1 VLGRLID
8 GRDWDTVW
16 RMHPGSPPPPPPRP
30 TPPGNQIG
38 AMLPLLIGGLSLLL
52 IVGVIAGA
60 MLISRSLESGTP
72 AAGAASPTT
81 TPSAAPSPSPSPTV
95 EATPTVEASPT
106 VEESDSP
113 LPVDPLHDPCVVGT
127 WRETSHQVDR
137 EIGGVKVR
145 LNGAG
150 AVQKFREGGVLIVD
164 YGRGVKL
171 KGSTYELTIA
181 GRFTYSWRTDRGQ
194 ILFSNAK
201 GSGTEIWRNGGQIIH
216 RQKVGVTV
224 NPERYTCSGTTLRQ
238 VGPTWTI
245 QMARVNSTG
254 V

>member
-1 VLGRLID
+1 
-8 GRDWDTVW
+8 
-16 RMHPGSPPPPPPRP
+16 MHPGPPPPPPPRP

-38 AMLPLLIGGLSLLL
+38 AMLPMLIGGLSLLL

-60 MLISRSLESGTP
+60 MLVSRSLESGTTP
-72 AAGAASPTT
+72 ARSA
-81 TPSAAPSPSPSPTV
+81 AAPSPSPSPSPSATPSPTPS
-95 EATPTVEASPT
+95 ATPTVED
-106 VEESDSP
+106 SDSP
-113 LPVDPLHDPCVVGT
+113 LPVDPLHDPCVVGA

-171 KGSTYELTIA
+171 KGGTYELTIA

-194 ILFSNAK
+194 ILFSNAT
-201 GSGTEIWRNGGQIIH
+201 GSGTEVWRNGGQIIH
-216 RQKVGVTV
+216 RQQLEVTV
-224 NPERYTCSGTTLRQ
+224 NPRYTCSGTTLRQ